1 MRLMVFSLPLKI
13 HLVGKGLTAVIILYV
28 PIPIID
34 TVAEGYPE
42 IFDRGIFLLLIC
54 SEKYKYGFIYMKNSL
69 KEHKEEVFNICMSA
83 EKSTLH

>member
-34 TVAEGYPE
+34 TVAEAYPE

-54 SEKYKYGFIYMKNSL
+54 SEKYKYGFIYIGNL
-69 KEHKEEVFNICMSA
+69 LIVFNILRQFFCHKIEEA
-83 EKSTLH
+83 V